1 MSFIKTG
8 LILTGFVAAA
18 VAGALYFGAV
28 HPGADQPHSTVVFKL
43 IETARDRAIAV
54 RTRDVSVPPLGDEA
68 QLKSGAGNYAAMC
81 TGCHLAPGMTATE
94 LSQGLY
100 PAPPVLAD
108 LGAPDPARAF
118 WVIKHGIKASGMPAW
133 GKSMPDEYIW
143 NMVAFLQQMP
153 QMSPGQYQAL
163 VASSG
168 GHDHGGGES
177 MPHHD
182 GMSGMAG
189 EQMDHHDGADV
200 APHDDAGSA
209 PHDHD
214 APDPEPAAHDDS
226 GSPPHEH

>member
-8 LILTGFVAAA
+8 LILIGFVAAA
-18 VAGALYFGAV
+18 VAGAVYFGAV
-28 HPGADQPHSTVVFKL
+28 HPGADQPHSTVVHKL
-43 IETARDRAIAV
+43 IEMARDRGIAV
-54 RTRDVSVPPLGDEA
+54 RKRDVSIPPLGDAA

-81 TGCHLAPGMTATE
+81 TGCHLAPGMDPTE

-100 PAPPVLAD
+100 PPPPVLAD

-153 QMSPGQYQAL
+153 KMSPGQYQAL

-182 GMSGMAG
+182 
-189 EQMDHHDGADV
+189 
-200 APHDDAGSA
+200 
-209 PHDHD
+209 
-214 APDPEPAAHDDS
+214 APDPEPAAHDDA
-226 GSPPHEH
+226 GAPPHDH